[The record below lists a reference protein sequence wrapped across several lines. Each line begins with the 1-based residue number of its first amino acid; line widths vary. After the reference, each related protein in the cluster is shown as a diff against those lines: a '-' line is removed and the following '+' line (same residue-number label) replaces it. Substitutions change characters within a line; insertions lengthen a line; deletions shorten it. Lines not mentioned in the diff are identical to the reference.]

1 MMLSIDVQK
10 IDEII
15 SEICRKAEVLQTRG
29 QMNPALGSYI
39 DSVYYTAV
47 ELKKLAVNFE
57 KLWEEED
64 DGQGI

>member
-15 SEICRKAEVLQTRG
+15 SEICRKAEVLQARG
-29 QMNPALGSYI
+29 QMNPALSSYI